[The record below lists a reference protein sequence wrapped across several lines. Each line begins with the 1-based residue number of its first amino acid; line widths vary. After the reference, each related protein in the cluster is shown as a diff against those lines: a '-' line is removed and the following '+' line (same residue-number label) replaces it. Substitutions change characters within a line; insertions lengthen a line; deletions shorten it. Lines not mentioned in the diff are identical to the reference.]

1 MKISRQIIPKEK
13 SDPETQEGTYKSYS
27 KIQEGIEEFYSPYA
41 TLNSHAV
48 RRKKRYPED
57 IRTEFSRDCDR
68 IIHSRAYSR
77 YIDKTQVFYLV
88 SNDHITHRALHV
100 QIVSRIGRTIGRKLR
115 LNEDLIEAI
124 ATGHDIGHPPYG
136 HTGEKILSE
145 LSEKHDSYRFRHNV
159 QSIRFLDIIEDSDLT
174 LQVLDGI
181 LCHDGE
187 SNQGR
192 LSYSR
197 YSSWNIFDE
206 KIYAAQN
213 GDLRGSSL
221 YPSTPEGCVVRLAD
235 TIAYIGRDIQDAI
248 EIGLL
253 PADVELPGSAAEI
266 LGLDNRTIVNS
277 LIMDLIENSS
287 RDYPGT
293 SKNSVKN
300 PVENPG
306 KNSTEDEPTIGY
318 SDRTAGA
325 LRELKEFNYKYIY
338 NNKKLTSQK
347 KKIVFMYEFLFE
359 TYLEDLEN
367 ENKKSR
373 IYSEFIETYGKNPDY
388 LRNASSSEIV
398 SDYIAG
404 MTDSYFERR
413 FTESVIPDRIIGKF

>member
-1 MKISRQIIPKEK
+1 MNNRQNIAPEIQSDSAIKE
-13 SDPETQEGTYKSYS
+13 S
-27 KIQEGIEEFYSPYA
+27 IEKYYSPYA

-100 QIVSRIGRTIGRKLR
+100 QIVSRIGRTIGRRLR

-145 LSEKHDSYRFRHNV
+145 LSEKHGSKKFMHNV
-159 QSIRFLDIIEDSDLT
+159 QSVRFLDLIEDSDLT

-197 YSSWNIFDE
+197 YSSWEIYDE
-206 KIYAAQN
+206 KLSDAQKD
-213 GDLRGSSL
+213 GHKGSHL

-253 PADVELPGSAAEI
+253 PADVSLPDSATEV
-266 LGLDNRTIVNS
+266 LGCDNRTIVNS
-277 LIMDLIENSS
+277 LIMDLIENS
-287 RDYPGT
+287 RAGNQ
-293 SKNSVKN
+293 NSVRV
-300 PVENPG
+300 PADRYD
-306 KNSTEDEPTIGY
+306 EDLNTIGY

-325 LRELKEFNYKYIY
+325 LRELKEFNYKNIY

-347 KKIVFMYEFLFE
+347 KKIEFMYEFLFE
-359 TYLEDLEN
+359 TYLDDLEN
-367 ENKKSR
+367 GNKKSR
-373 IYSEFIETYGKNPDY
+373 IYKEYIETDGKNPDY
-388 LRNASSSEIV
+388 LRNASPPEIV

-404 MTDSYFERR
+404 MTDGYFERR
-413 FTESVIPDRIIGKF
+413 FTETVIPKRIIGKF